1 MNVRQYEG
9 ETLRACL
16 EQVRAD
22 LGPEAVII
30 ETRKLKKGGVLGVGS
45 RDTVRIIA
53 AAGAPGPTPQ
63 PAAAPSAATTAVV
76 RRPAPARRQ
85 TAPQTM
91 ANTQDFSAPATQQP
105 QLGNLPP
112 ELARL
117 AVEIQELRRSLQQ
130 MRHRSEDG
138 KDVRCHVDTGPDAL
152 ARRVLA
158 DAEVEP
164 DLASELIEGMPSLDA
179 LPEDERAKATLDYLH
194 GRLAAR
200 IPIAGPIAVPPN
212 NQKRVALIGPTGVG
226 KTTTIAKLAA
236 HYALNERRKVGL
248 LTLDTYRIAAIEQL
262 RTYAQLLA
270 IPLRVIYSASEAPAT
285 LTEMQDRDL
294 ILIDTA
300 GRSQKHSLQ
309 MQELRAL
316 LEATQCETHL
326 VLSATTKYRDLHD
339 QVARFTQAGVDRL
352 VFTKLD
358 ETSSLGAVVSV
369 AACAGIPLSYLTAGQ
384 KVPEDIEVAEAG
396 RMAEM
401 TLAQD
406 HG

>member
-53 AAGAPGPTPQ
+53 AAGTPGPTPQ
-63 PAAAPSAATTAVV
+63 PVAAPPAATTAVV

-85 TAPQTM
+85 AVPQMTA
-91 ANTQDFSAPATQQP
+91 ANQDISAPATQQP
-105 QLGNLPP
+105 TLGSLPP
-112 ELARL
+112 EIARL

-130 MRHRSEDG
+130 MRVRPEHD
-138 KDVRCHVDTGPDAL
+138 KDASDVYSGSVSL
-152 ARRVLA
+152 ARRILA
-158 DAEVEP
+158 EAEVEP
-164 DLASELIEGMPSLDA
+164 DLASELIEGVPDLDA
-179 LPEDERAKATLDYLH
+179 LQEDERAKAALSYLQ

-200 IPIAGPIAVPPN
+200 IPTAGPIAVQPSQ
-212 NQKRVALIGPTGVG
+212 QKRVALIGPTGVG

-236 HYALNERRKVGL
+236 HYALNERRTVGL

-285 LTEMQDRDL
+285 LTELQDRDL

-326 VLSATTKYRDLHD
+326 VLSATTKCRDLHD
-339 QVARFTQAGVDRL
+339 QVARFAQAGVDRL

-358 ETSSLGAVVSV
+358 ETSSLGALVSV
-369 AACAGIPLSYLTAGQ
+369 AMSAGIPLSYLTAGQ

-396 RMAEM
+396 RIAEM